1 MRHEGGMAMQI
12 YSKLER
18 ALGSIHIPH
27 LYGTRPSD
35 SSLSPSV
42 AVFALPGKTPAVIGT
57 LGSPRKTANYTP
69 RKFGIPAIRSV
80 STVKITV
87 PKTNCAISSRKKL
100 NESAKY

>member
-1 MRHEGGMAMQI
+1 MAMQI

-27 LYGTRPSD
+27 LLRGTRPSD
-35 SSLSPSV
+35 FSLSPSV

-69 RKFGIPAIRSV
+69 RKFGVPTIRSV

-87 PKTNCAISSRKKL
+87 PKTNCAISSREKK
-100 NESAKY
+100 N